1 MTYGFEERDYSLDK
15 FEDSFTPEKP
25 LLDLSGFRPT
35 TPLVSAIRALG
46 SPTAQAG
53 YRGIASGLS
62 LGLEVIS
69 DDEEVKD
76 QTIFDYIVDGAA
88 ERAAKMR
95 IDNEDFAKKQGLGGG
110 IAYGLTYGLS
120 GFFGTFGNPALYGQ
134 GLASART
141 KSELAAGVDPA
152 TAQKIGAIEGVTGAV
167 GSVIPFFG
175 KTLVQRLGF
184 GAAANIIPGIGQRA
198 AEGAVF
204 GDRYASRA
212 PEVFDPVAI
221 TVDAL
226 LGGSFGYLAG
236 IADKPSSIPD
246 QDINDALDLN
256 VKVKQADS
264 APGMPNETSFAIH
277 NKIMDEMVA
286 ARREYRQPD
295 FRALADAEFKD
306 SPEQI
311 RQMQEALD
319 EIEAWR
325 GDDGEVK
332 MMPSEVSDARKQ
344 IEPMYNRVLTDL
356 EKTGRYTP
364 EQSQQF
370 AKLTSRVYRT
380 LSKRTGMDVDE
391 LEAQFPLKT
400 VSGSV
405 EGVLNQTAFHG
416 GPYRFSKFTLNAV
429 GTGEGNAAFGWG
441 LYFAGKKAVGQF
453 YRDTLGEFSFS
464 YDGKDLAEGSPRKLA
479 AELLFGQQGN
489 KEGALEDADGFDNAQ
504 AIKREIKALDY
515 EKLKK
520 GGQLYRVEI
529 PDDELMLRFDKPLA
543 SQPQSVKAALK
554 DSGLWKDLKDNLS
567 DYAAPMNTRGALNGE
582 NIYNYL
588 EWKFGGAKAA
598 SLRLNEL
605 GIKGIK
611 YPSGT
616 IADSLGK
623 GSFNYVVFDD
633 QAVQIAETYYQG
645 ADGDARGNYNPVTQ
659 TINLSEISD
668 PSTFVHELGHHLFEM
683 LGKLAANPKA
693 PKQIQDDFRALVE
706 HGGMKVEDWYT
717 ASLETRRNAHERV
730 AEDFETYLMDGSAPT
745 PELKTMFGMIRDWM
759 LEVYKTI
766 SGQVKPEIKAVFDRM
781 LATDEQL
788 AMKVMTPDYA
798 AIAKRTEATKSMTLD
813 NYLEEAKTTLDPEST
828 VTIEGKPV
836 KVADL
841 LEDDPIATQESTGMK
856 KLVECMLNV
865 R

>member
-198 AEGAVF
+198 AEAAVF

-236 IADKPSSIPD
+236 IADKPASIPD

-264 APGMPNETSFAIH
+264 APGMPTETSFAIH

-332 MMPSEVSDARKQ
+332 MMPSEVAEARSQ
-344 IEPMYNRVLTDL
+344 IEEV
-356 EKTGRYTP
+356 
-364 EQSQQF
+364 
-370 AKLTSRVYRT
+370 
-380 LSKRTGMDVDE
+380 
-391 LEAQFPLKT
+391 
-400 VSGSV
+400 
-405 EGVLNQTAFHG
+405 
-416 GPYRFSKFTLNAV
+416 
-429 GTGEGNAAFGWG
+429 
-441 LYFAGKKAVGQF
+441 
-453 YRDTLGEFSFS
+453 
-464 YDGKDLAEGSPRKLA
+464 
-479 AELLFGQQGN
+479 
-489 KEGALEDADGFDNAQ
+489 
-504 AIKREIKALDY
+504 
-515 EKLKK
+515 
-520 GGQLYRVEI
+520 
-529 PDDELMLRFDKPLA
+529 
-543 SQPQSVKAALK
+543 
-554 DSGLWKDLKDNLS
+554 
-567 DYAAPMNTRGALNGE
+567 
-582 NIYNYL
+582 
-588 EWKFGGAKAA
+588 
-598 SLRLNEL
+598 
-605 GIKGIK
+605 
-611 YPSGT
+611 
-616 IADSLGK
+616 
-623 GSFNYVVFDD
+623 
-633 QAVQIAETYYQG
+633 
-645 ADGDARGNYNPVTQ
+645 
-659 TINLSEISD
+659 
-668 PSTFVHELGHHLFEM
+668 
-683 LGKLAANPKA
+683 
-693 PKQIQDDFRALVE
+693 
-706 HGGMKVEDWYT
+706 
-717 ASLETRRNAHERV
+717 
-730 AEDFETYLMDGSAPT
+730 APT
-745 PELKTMFGMIRDWM
+745 SATEADAGLTKADRIARDN
-759 LEVYKTI
+759 
-766 SGQVKPEIKAVFDRM
+766 
-781 LATDEQL
+781 EQ
-788 AMKVMTPDYA
+788 AMQASIPDYA
-798 AIAKRTEATKSMTLD
+798 AIAKRTEATKTMTLD
-813 NYLEEAKTTLDPEST
+813 NYLEEAKTALDPEST

-841 LEDDPIATQESTGMK
+841 LEDDPIATQEATGMK

>member
-69 DDEEVKD
+69 DDDEVKD

-152 TAQKIGAIEGVTGAV
+152 TAQKIGAIEGVTGAI

-198 AEGAVF
+198 AEAAVF

-332 MMPSEVSDARKQ
+332 MMPSEVAEARSQ
-344 IEPMYNRVLTDL
+344 IEGVDVSIKEGTSFLSAKSEVGQVGGNVKDGELRISFAEIEEAARGKGEGVKLYSALIKNALNSGLRVFSD
-356 EKTGRYTP
+356 KAV
-364 EQSQQF
+364 S
-370 AKLTSRVYRT
+370 ADAVRVYESLQR
-380 LSKRTGMDVDE
+380 KGFEV
-391 LEAQFPLKT
+391 
-400 VSGSV
+400 
-405 EGVLNQTAFHG
+405 
-416 GPYRFSKFTLNAV
+416 
-429 GTGEGNAAFGWG
+429 
-441 LYFAGKKAVGQF
+441 
-453 YRDTLGEFSFS
+453 
-464 YDGKDLAEGSPRKLA
+464 KDLSAGR
-479 AELLFGQQGN
+479 
-489 KEGALEDADGFDNAQ
+489 LEDG
-504 AIKREIKALDY
+504 
-515 EKLKK
+515 
-520 GGQLYRVEI
+520 
-529 PDDELMLRFDKPLA
+529 
-543 SQPQSVKAALK
+543 AA
-554 DSGLWKDLKDNLS
+554 
-567 DYAAPMNTRGALNGE
+567 Y
-582 NIYNYL
+582 
-588 EWKFGGAKAA
+588 GAKDGPAFEVVSA
-598 SLRLNEL
+598 
-605 GIKGIK
+605 
-611 YPSGT
+611 PSRADT
-616 IADSLGK
+616 IAIENQK
-623 GSFNYVVFDD
+623 AI
-633 QAVQIAETYYQG
+633 QASI
-645 ADGDARGNYNPVTQ
+645 
-659 TINLSEISD
+659 
-668 PSTFVHELGHHLFEM
+668 
-683 LGKLAANPKA
+683 
-693 PKQIQDDFRALVE
+693 
-706 HGGMKVEDWYT
+706 
-717 ASLETRRNAHERV
+717 
-730 AEDFETYLMDGSAPT
+730 
-745 PELKTMFGMIRDWM
+745 
-759 LEVYKTI
+759 
-766 SGQVKPEIKAVFDRM
+766 
-781 LATDEQL
+781 
-788 AMKVMTPDYA
+788 PDYA

-828 VTIEGKPV
+828 VTIDGKPV

-841 LEDDPIATQESTGMK
+841 LEDDPIATQEATGMK

>member
-152 TAQKIGAIEGVTGAV
+152 TAQKIGAIEGVTGAA

-198 AEGAVF
+198 AEAAVF

-332 MMPSEVSDARKQ
+332 MMPSEASDARKQ

-400 VSGSV
+400 VMGSV
-405 EGVLNQTAFHG
+405 EGVVGLEQG
-416 GPYRFSKFTLNAV
+416 SKRFSEDNRLSNLSPV
-429 GTGEGNAAFGWG
+429 GASWERIRSA
-441 LYFAGKKAVGQF
+441 
-453 YRDTLGEFSFS
+453 
-464 YDGKDLAEGSPRKLA
+464 
-479 AELLFGQQGN
+479 N
-489 KEGALEDADGFDNAQ
+489 KELKTATPDSDITIYRATVGDSIRPDDFVAVSRDVAEMELENVKDRDGDNARIIEQ
-504 AIKREIKALDY
+504 K
-515 EKLKK
+515 
-520 GGQLYRVEI
+520 
-529 PDDELMLRFDKPLA
+529 
-543 SQPQSVKAALK
+543 
-554 DSGLWKDLKDNLS
+554 
-567 DYAAPMNTRGALNGE
+567 
-582 NIYNYL
+582 
-588 EWKFGGAKAA
+588 AKARDLLMGNDA
-598 SLRLNEL
+598 TEFV
-605 GIKGIK
+605 
-611 YPSGT
+611 YFP
-616 IADSLGK
+616 AD
-623 GSFNYVVFDD
+623 
-633 QAVQIAETYYQG
+633 ETLAQQ
-645 ADGDARGNYNPVTQ
+645 ARGNYNPATQ

-706 HGGMKVEDWYT
+706 HGGMKVGDWYT

-788 AMKVMTPDYA
+788 AMKAMTPDYA

-841 LEDDPIATQESTGMK
+841 LEDDPIATQEATGMK